1 MNPFEQM
8 QTLADLW
15 NKSGKAFATAQ
26 QGLFSGIADTMA
38 KAAGAGDHASFQAL
52 APDTQGFEVARQ
64 DFSKLWSSAS
74 ELSSALT
81 KNLQGADQANP
92 LMAEMLAKIFDPR
105 GWFSA
110 TNEVDQTLQRM
121 AEGPRLA
128 DLWNVERKFIAVF
141 NAWLAMR
148 RHSLEH
154 NKVMLEAWMKAA
166 GDFAKTLNERA
177 ERGETL
183 ESSRE
188 VTALWVETANE
199 ILLEAQRSDAFL
211 KTQRDLLKASTDLRL
226 AQQELA
232 EFYSEM
238 FGYPTRTE
246 LDDVHKTVT
255 ELRRELRAFKRESRA
270 PHPAPES
277 ANGAARKAPRRTTA
291 GTTAPAERQA
301 RPDRSAVMSE
311 ASNPIRIKPEQAIAE
326 AAALGQKIANG
337 AKLFEEI
344 RDEDVA
350 IATTPKDEVW
360 RQDKVTLYRYR
371 PVTEPKV

>member
-1 MNPFEQM
+1 
-8 QTLADLW
+8 
-15 NKSGKAFATAQ
+15 
-26 QGLFSGIADTMA
+26 
-38 KAAGAGDHASFQAL
+38 
-52 APDTQGFEVARQ
+52 
-64 DFSKLWSSAS
+64 
-74 ELSSALT
+74 
-81 KNLQGADQANP
+81 
-92 LMAEMLAKIFDPR
+92 
-105 GWFSA
+105 
-110 TNEVDQTLQRM
+110 
-121 AEGPRLA
+121 
-128 DLWNVERKFIAVF
+128 
-141 NAWLAMR
+141 MR

-154 NKVMLEAWMKAA
+154 NTVMLEAWMKAA

-183 ESSRE
+183 ECSRE

-277 ANGAARKAPRRTTA
+277 ANGAARKAPRRTT
-291 GTTAPAERQA
+291 PAQPRQ
-301 RPDRSAVMSE
+301 RSA
-311 ASNPIRIKPEQAIAE
+311 KPAQT
-326 AAALGQKIANG
+326 G
-337 AKLFEEI
+337 A
-344 RDEDVA
+344 
-350 IATTPKDEVW
+350 PS
-360 RQDKVTLYRYR
+360 
-371 PVTEPKV
+371 

>member
-8 QTLADLW
+8 QSLAELW
-15 NKSGKAFATAQ
+15 GKSGKAFATAQ
-26 QGLFSGIADTMA
+26 QGLFSGAADMMA
-38 KAAGAGDHASFQAL
+38 KAAGAGDHASFQAF
-52 APDTQGFEVARQ
+52 APDTQGFEAARQ
-64 DFSKLWSSAS
+64 DFAKLWSSAS

-81 KNLQGADQANP
+81 KNLHGADQANP

-121 AEGPRLA
+121 AEGPQLA
-128 DLWNVERKFIAVF
+128 DLWNTERKFIAVF
-141 NAWLAMR
+141 NAWVAMR

-154 NKVMLEAWMKAA
+154 NKVMLEAWLKAA
-166 GDFAKTLNERA
+166 GIFAQTLNARA

-183 ESSRE
+183 ESSRA
-188 VTALWVETANE
+188 VLALWVETANE
-199 ILLEAQRSDAFL
+199 VLLETQRSDAFL
-211 KTQRDLLKASTDLRL
+211 TTQRDLLKASTDLRL

-270 PHPAPES
+270 SRPAVES
-277 ANGAARKAPRRTTA
+277 ADGADRKAPSGAKTARKAAQPRR
-291 GTTAPAERQA
+291 
-301 RPDRSAVMSE
+301 RSA
-311 ASNPIRIKPEQAIAE
+311 KPAQT
-326 AAALGQKIANG
+326 G
-337 AKLFEEI
+337 A
-344 RDEDVA
+344 
-350 IATTPKDEVW
+350 PS
-360 RQDKVTLYRYR
+360 
-371 PVTEPKV
+371 

>member
-8 QTLADLW
+8 QSLADLW
-15 NKSGKAFATAQ
+15 GKSGKAFVTAQ
-26 QGLFSGIADTMA
+26 QGLFSGMADTMA
-38 KAAGAGDHASFQAL
+38 KAAGAGDKAAFQAF
-52 APDTQGFEVARQ
+52 APDTQGFEAARQ

-74 ELSSALT
+74 ELSTALT
-81 KNLQGADQANP
+81 KTLKADQANP

-121 AEGPRLA
+121 AEGPQLA
-128 DLWNVERKFIAVF
+128 DLWNTERKFMAVF
-141 NAWLAMR
+141 NAWVAMR

-154 NKVMLEAWMKAA
+154 NTVMLEAWLKAA
-166 GDFAKTLNERA
+166 GDFARTLNERA

-183 ESSRE
+183 GSSRE

-199 ILLEAQRSDAFL
+199 VLLETQRSDAFL

-255 ELRRELRAFKRESRA
+255 ELRRDLRAFKRENRA
-270 PHPAPES
+270 PRPAPERADGS
-277 ANGAARKAPRRTTA
+277 ARKMPRRT
-291 GTTAPAERQA
+291 APAPSRSKA
-301 RPDRSAVMSE
+301 TRSA
-311 ASNPIRIKPEQAIAE
+311 KT
-326 AAALGQKIANG
+326 G
-337 AKLFEEI
+337 A
-344 RDEDVA
+344 
-350 IATTPKDEVW
+350 PS
-360 RQDKVTLYRYR
+360 
-371 PVTEPKV
+371 

>member
-154 NKVMLEAWMKAA
+154 NTVMLEAWMKAA

-177 ERGETL
+177 EQAKR
-183 ESSRE
+183 SSPR
-188 VTALWVETANE
+188 A
-199 ILLEAQRSDAFL
+199 RSRPCGW
-211 KTQRDLLKASTDLRL
+211 KR
-226 AQQELA
+226 
-232 EFYSEM
+232 
-238 FGYPTRTE
+238 PTRSC
-246 LDDVHKTVT
+246 
-255 ELRRELRAFKRESRA
+255 SR
-270 PHPAPES
+270 
-277 ANGAARKAPRRTTA
+277 
-291 GTTAPAERQA
+291 
-301 RPDRSAVMSE
+301 RSA
-311 ASNPIRIKPEQAIAE
+311 P
-326 AAALGQKIANG
+326 
-337 AKLFEEI
+337 
-344 RDEDVA
+344 
-350 IATTPKDEVW
+350 TPS
-360 RQDKVTLYRYR
+360 
-371 PVTEPKV
+371 

>member
-1 MNPFEQM
+1 MARSPPHPPGGCTDMNPFEQM
-8 QTLADLW
+8 QSLADLW
-15 NKSGKAFATAQ
+15 GKSGKAFATAQ
-26 QGLFSGIADTMA
+26 QGLFSGMADTMA
-38 KAAGAGDHASFQAL
+38 KAAGAGDTASFQAF
-52 APDTQGFEVARQ
+52 APDTQGFEAARQ

-92 LMAEMLAKIFDPR
+92 LMTEMLAKIFDPR

-110 TNEVDQTLQRM
+110 TSEVDQTLQRM

-128 DLWNVERKFIAVF
+128 DLWNVERKFVAVF
-141 NAWLAMR
+141 NAWVAMR

-154 NKVMLEAWMKAA
+154 NTVMLEAWLKAA
-166 GDFAKTLNERA
+166 GVFAKTLNERA

-188 VTALWVETANE
+188 VMALWVETANE
-199 ILLEAQRSDAFL
+199 VLLETQRSEAFL

-255 ELRRELRAFKRESRA
+255 ELRRELRAFKRASRA
-270 PHPAPES
+270 PSPPRQERRHERSQQSHPDQA
-277 ANGAARKAPRRTTA
+277 GAGDRRSGRTR
-291 GTTAPAERQA
+291 AEDRERRQA
-301 RPDRSAVMSE
+301 VR
-311 ASNPIRIKPEQAIAE
+311 
-326 AAALGQKIANG
+326 G
-337 AKLFEEI
+337 
-344 RDEDVA
+344 
-350 IATTPKDEVW
+350 
-360 RQDKVTLYRYR
+360 
-371 PVTEPKV
+371 